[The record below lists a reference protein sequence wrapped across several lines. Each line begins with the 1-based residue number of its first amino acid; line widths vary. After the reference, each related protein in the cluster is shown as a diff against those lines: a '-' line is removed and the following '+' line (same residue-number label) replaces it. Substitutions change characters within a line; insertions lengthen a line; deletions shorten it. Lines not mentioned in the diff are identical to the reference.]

1 MLSRNWEDWT
11 FGLTVAAALAL
22 ALAMSEA
29 GAPSFLRDAIAG
41 EYAGPEYS
49 ITVTAKRLPAECK
62 GAATY
67 AAASNCA
74 ALFDNTRVTIRA
86 NR

>member
-1 MLSRNWEDWT
+1 MFSRNWEDWT
-11 FGLTVAAALAL
+11 FGLTVAAAVAL
-22 ALAMSEA
+22 ALAMSETRV
-29 GAPSFLRDAIAG
+29 PSFLRDAIAG
-41 EYAGPEYS
+41 EYAGPAYS

-62 GAATY
+62 GVAAYGAPST
-67 AAASNCA
+67 CA